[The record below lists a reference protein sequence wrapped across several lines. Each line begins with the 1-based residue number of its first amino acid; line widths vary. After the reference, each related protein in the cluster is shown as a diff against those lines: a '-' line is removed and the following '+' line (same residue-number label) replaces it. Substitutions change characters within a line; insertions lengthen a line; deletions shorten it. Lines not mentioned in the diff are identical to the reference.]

1 MTDGRQTGTKNY
13 GRQTGTKNGGKW
25 ADMTI

>member
-25 ADMTI
+25 ADTTI